1 LIRGVGF
8 EISVP
13 QHNIWQKTLKM
24 RVVEHA
30 WENESSSV
38 VLHKTM

>member
-1 LIRGVGF
+1 MPKTMLVVNTHIFLIRGVGF

-30 WENESSSV
+30 
-38 VLHKTM
+38 